1 MGFCLRRRVLQ
12 ALYSVATTLQDQNLR
27 IEIMEHPTIYHDAH
41 LTLDFARKSATLD
54 SQPLVLT
61 RKEYDLLALL
71 VSYAGVIV
79 PRAEILMRVW
89 GYSTE
94 IRTRTLDVHI
104 RHLRRK
110 LGSYSGIYIET
121 VFGVGHR
128 FQPYVPS
135 LRFQSIPVGPPL
147 LAVGA

>member
-1 MGFCLRRRVLQ
+1 MEPIREIQTQ
-12 ALYSVATTLQDQNLR
+12 ATYS
-27 IEIMEHPTIYHDAH
+27 DAH
-41 LTLDFARKSATLD
+41 LALDFQRQLATLD
-54 SQPLVLT
+54 AMPITLT

-71 VSYAGVIV
+71 VKYNGMIV
-79 PRAEILMRVW
+79 PRAELLMRVW

-110 LGSYSGIYIET
+110 LGPYATHYIET

-128 FQPYVPS
+128 FQPWSAPAYEKP
-135 LRFQSIPVGPPL
+135 G
-147 LAVGA
+147 LAMTA

>member
-1 MGFCLRRRVLQ
+1 
-12 ALYSVATTLQDQNLR
+12 
-27 IEIMEHPTIYHDAH
+27 MEQRTFYHDSH
-41 LTLDFARKSATLD
+41 LTLDFERKWATLD
-54 SQPLVLT
+54 SQPLPLT

-71 VSYAGVIV
+71 VSYAGVII
-79 PRAEILMRVW
+79 PRSEVLMRVW

-110 LGSYSGIYIET
+110 LGVYAEVYIET

-128 FQPYVPS
+128 FQPYDTAS
-135 LRFQSIPVGPPL
+135 RLQAIPMERPL
-147 LAVGA
+147 LAISA

>member
-1 MGFCLRRRVLQ
+1 M
-12 ALYSVATTLQDQNLR
+12 NL
-27 IEIMEHPTIYHDAH
+27 METMVYRDAH
-41 LTLDFARKSATLD
+41 LTLDFERQAATLD
-54 SQPLVLT
+54 SRPITLT

-71 VSYAGVIV
+71 VSYAGVII
-79 PRAEILMRVW
+79 PRAEMLMRVW

-110 LGSYSGIYIET
+110 LGVYADVYIET

-128 FQPYVPS
+128 FQRYDTAARLQPA
-135 LRFQSIPVGPPL
+135 
-147 LAVGA
+147 AVGRPMLALGA

>member
-1 MGFCLRRRVLQ
+1 MEQRT
-12 ALYSVATTLQDQNLR
+12 LYRDT
-27 IEIMEHPTIYHDAH
+27 H
-41 LTLDFARKSATLD
+41 LTLDFERQAATLD
-54 SQPLVLT
+54 SEPLPLT

-79 PRAEILMRVW
+79 PRAEVLMRVW

-110 LGSYSGIYIET
+110 LGVYADLYIET

-128 FQPYVPS
+128 FQPYGSSVRLQPAAME
-135 LRFQSIPVGPPL
+135 RPM
-147 LAVGA
+147 LAYGA

>member
-1 MGFCLRRRVLQ
+1 
-12 ALYSVATTLQDQNLR
+12 
-27 IEIMEHPTIYHDAH
+27 MEHPTFYRDAH
-41 LTLDFARKSATLD
+41 LTLDFEHRSATLD
-54 SQPLVLT
+54 SQPLSLT

-71 VSYAGVIV
+71 VSYAGIII
-79 PRAEILMRVW
+79 PRAEVLMRVW

-110 LGSYSGIYIET
+110 LGTYADVYIET

-128 FQPYVPS
+128 FQPFGS
-135 LRFQSIPVGPPL
+135 GLRLQPLPVEQTMMAMG
-147 LAVGA
+147 V

>member
-1 MGFCLRRRVLQ
+1 
-12 ALYSVATTLQDQNLR
+12 
-27 IEIMEHPTIYHDAH
+27 MEQRMPYRDAH
-41 LTLDFARKSATLD
+41 LTVDFQKQAATLD
-54 SQPLVLT
+54 SQPMPLT

-79 PRAEILMRVW
+79 PRAEVLMRVW

-110 LGSYSGIYIET
+110 LGVYADLYIET

-128 FQPYVPS
+128 FQPYGSSVR
-135 LRFQSIPVGPPL
+135 LQAAAMEQQM
-147 LAVGA
+147 LAYGA

>member
-1 MGFCLRRRVLQ
+1 
-12 ALYSVATTLQDQNLR
+12 
-27 IEIMEHPTIYHDAH
+27 MEQRTFYRDAH
-41 LTLDFARKSATLD
+41 LTLDFANKSATLD
-54 SQPLVLT
+54 CQPLSLT

-71 VSYAGVIV
+71 VGYAGVII
-79 PRAEILMRVW
+79 PRAEVLMRVW

-110 LGSYSGIYIET
+110 LGVYADVYIET

-128 FQPYVPS
+128 FQPYGS
-135 LRFQSIPVGPPL
+135 SRRLQPPAVEQPM
-147 LAVGA
+147 LAIGA